1 LVPRDVKVS
10 PVLKV
15 TMVMKVDR
23 ELVDLL
29 GLVATRVLAVC
40 LVTRE
45 SRVLQVHQVIV
56 ALLETAAFVEHQ
68 VLWVL
73 VASQV

>member
-45 SRVLQVHQVIV
+45 
-56 ALLETAAFVEHQ
+56 
-68 VLWVL
+68 
-73 VASQV
+73 